1 MAPGRRHSPAPPP
14 PAVPEGQERAGDLP
28 ARLAPLSPG
37 LDRPPGSPGEAA
49 GRRRRS
55 PTGRRPAEAAPAPGR
70 GAGGWAGSS
79 TAAPGLRRASSGRA
93 RARAGP
99 FPAAAPG
106 LPLPAARSGPG
117 GGRRGPRGSGGERG
131 SARRGAAGGMALVPY
146 EEGAGW
152 GARQLHSPS
161 ATFRFARRTI
171 RLRQDWRRLGVAAV
185 VWDAAVVLCA
195 YLEMGSIDLRDRSV
209 IELGAGTGLL
219 GIVATLLGAR
229 VTITDRAAALEF
241 LESNVQ
247 ANLPSELRPRAV
259 VKELTWGKDLGNFPP
274 GAFDFILGADIVYLE
289 ETFAELLQTLEHLCS
304 EQTVILL
311 SCRIRYERDHKFLK
325 MLRGRFSVYEV
336 HYDSSQDVHIYK
348 AQRGS
353 PKDDF

>member
-1 MAPGRRHSPAPPP
+1 
-14 PAVPEGQERAGDLP
+14 
-28 ARLAPLSPG
+28 
-37 LDRPPGSPGEAA
+37 
-49 GRRRRS
+49 
-55 PTGRRPAEAAPAPGR
+55 
-70 GAGGWAGSS
+70 
-79 TAAPGLRRASSGRA
+79 
-93 RARAGP
+93 
-99 FPAAAPG
+99 
-106 LPLPAARSGPG
+106 
-117 GGRRGPRGSGGERG
+117 
-131 SARRGAAGGMALVPY
+131 MALVPY

-161 ATFRFARRTI
+161 ATYRFASHTI

-195 YLEMGSIDLRDRSV
+195 YLETEGIDLRDRSV

-219 GIVATLLGAR
+219 GIVATLL
-229 VTITDRAAALEF
+229 DRAAALEF

-325 MLRGRFSVYEV
+325 MLRGHFSVYEV
-336 HYDSSQDVHIYK
+336 HYDSSKDVHIYK

-353 PKDDF
+353 RKDDF

>member
-1 MAPGRRHSPAPPP
+1 
-14 PAVPEGQERAGDLP
+14 
-28 ARLAPLSPG
+28 
-37 LDRPPGSPGEAA
+37 
-49 GRRRRS
+49 
-55 PTGRRPAEAAPAPGR
+55 
-70 GAGGWAGSS
+70 
-79 TAAPGLRRASSGRA
+79 
-93 RARAGP
+93 
-99 FPAAAPG
+99 
-106 LPLPAARSGPG
+106 
-117 GGRRGPRGSGGERG
+117 
-131 SARRGAAGGMALVPY
+131 MALVPY

-161 ATFRFARRTI
+161 ATYRFASHTI
-171 RLRQDWRRLGVAAV
+171 RLKQDWRRLGVAAV

-195 YLEMGSIDLRDRSV
+195 YLEMGGIDLRDRSV

-219 GIVATLLGAR
+219 GIVATLLDILLYRLGAH

-289 ETFAELLQTLEHLCS
+289 ETFAELLQTLEYLCS

-336 HYDSSQDVHIYK
+336 HYDSSKDVHIYK

-353 PKDDF
+353 RKDDF

>member
-1 MAPGRRHSPAPPP
+1 
-14 PAVPEGQERAGDLP
+14 
-28 ARLAPLSPG
+28 
-37 LDRPPGSPGEAA
+37 
-49 GRRRRS
+49 
-55 PTGRRPAEAAPAPGR
+55 
-70 GAGGWAGSS
+70 
-79 TAAPGLRRASSGRA
+79 
-93 RARAGP
+93 
-99 FPAAAPG
+99 
-106 LPLPAARSGPG
+106 
-117 GGRRGPRGSGGERG
+117 
-131 SARRGAAGGMALVPY
+131 MALVPY
-146 EEGAGW
+146 EEAGGW
-152 GARQLHSPS
+152 GARRLHSPW
-161 ATFRFARRTI
+161 ATHRFAGSTI

-195 YLEMGSIDLRDRSV
+195 YLEIGGIDLRDRSV

-219 GIVATLLGAR
+219 GIVATLLGKGFFVSLFKAIYKCSAR

-259 VKELTWGKDLGNFPP
+259 VKELTWGKDLDNFLP

-336 HYDSSQDVHIYK
+336 HYDSSKDVHIYK

-353 PKDDF
+353 HKDDF

>member
-1 MAPGRRHSPAPPP
+1 
-14 PAVPEGQERAGDLP
+14 
-28 ARLAPLSPG
+28 
-37 LDRPPGSPGEAA
+37 
-49 GRRRRS
+49 
-55 PTGRRPAEAAPAPGR
+55 
-70 GAGGWAGSS
+70 
-79 TAAPGLRRASSGRA
+79 
-93 RARAGP
+93 
-99 FPAAAPG
+99 
-106 LPLPAARSGPG
+106 
-117 GGRRGPRGSGGERG
+117 
-131 SARRGAAGGMALVPY
+131 
-146 EEGAGW
+146 GW

-161 ATFRFARRTI
+161 ATHRFASRTI

-195 YLEMGSIDLRDRSV
+195 YLEMGGIHVRDRSV
-209 IELGAGTGLL
+209 IELGAGTGLV
-219 GIVATLLGAR
+219 GIVATLLGKSFFVCSFKAIHNCRAR

-259 VKELTWGKDLGNFPP
+259 VKELTWGKDLANFSP

-304 EQTVILL
+304 DQTVILL

-325 MLRGRFSVYEV
+325 MLRSRFSVYEV
-336 HYDSSQDVHIYK
+336 HYDSSKDVHIYK

-353 PKDDF
+353 CKDDF